1 MKWFSIT
8 FGIPCRILLVVFK
21 KNGNLSYEEQ
31 NERSEDGT
39 WGIWIESILAEIV
52 KEVTLGLKFL
62 TRPLDIL

>member
-8 FGIPCRILLVVFK
+8 FGIPCRIFLVIFK

-31 NERSEDGT
+31 NEYSEDGT
-39 WGIWIESILAEIV
+39 WGIWIGSILAEIV